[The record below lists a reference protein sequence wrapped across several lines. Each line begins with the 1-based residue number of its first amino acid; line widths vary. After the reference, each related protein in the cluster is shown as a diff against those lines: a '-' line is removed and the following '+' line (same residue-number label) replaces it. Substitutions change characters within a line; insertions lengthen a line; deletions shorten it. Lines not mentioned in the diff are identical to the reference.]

1 MRGRELV
8 LLAGFYELLLLVCPI
23 AGVTDPGDLAVLNA
37 FKKGMKNA
45 ELLQW
50 PDGGTD
56 PCGQK
61 WQYIFCSGPRVAQIQ
76 VQKVGLEGTLPSN
89 FNQLTE
95 LYNIGL
101 QRNKFSGA
109 LPTFN
114 GLAKLRY
121 AYLGTNNFDA
131 IPADFFVGLTS
142 LEFLSLEYNNLNATH
157 GWNLP
162 SDLQGSANLNSL
174 YLSQCNLVGPIP
186 DFLGQMASLS
196 TLELAY
202 NSLTGPIPSSF
213 NGSGLQTFQLNNQAA
228 PSLSGPIDVVG
239 SMQSLKQLWLHGNN
253 FNGTIPPSLGDCV
266 SLTEIKLN
274 GNELVGPIP
283 SNLTNLQLTNLTV
296 DSNKLSGPIPD
307 LKLPPGGFTYSGNS
321 FCQSVPGLSCAP
333 AVTVLLDF
341 LASLNY
347 PIDLAG
353 SWTGNDPC
361 NSWIGIGCS
370 TGTVSV
376 INLPNR
382 NLNGNISPSLVNL
395 PSLKIIKLG
404 GNKLSGTIPSTLT
417 RLKSL
422 STLDLSH
429 NNLSPPVPKF
439 SGQVQVLTAGN
450 PLIDKSSALPPVS
463 PSVPPPSGSP
473 PLPPSGSPPSP
484 RSNGPPS
491 NGSSAPVPS
500 ANGST
505 PSNPVSPAS
514 PAPPSGSSAG
524 SNTNST
530 NSNAPTKQFDGI
542 KGKSSR
548 ISTAT
553 IVGSVAAAVLL
564 LFLVPAA
571 FCLYKKKA
579 RRPEQGEEPSPLVVD
594 VREPSNGSNSLVKIL
609 VANNNA
615 NGGNSLSDTQ
625 STSSGPSE
633 VQITEAGNL
642 IISVQVLRHVTRN
655 FSPENELGR
664 GGFGVVYKGQL
675 DDGTIIA
682 VKRMEAAVV
691 SNKGLAEFQ
700 SEIAVL
706 SRVRHRHLVA
716 LLGYCIEGNERLLV
730 YEYMPKGALS
740 RHIFDW
746 ATNGLEPIS
755 WKRRLSIALD
765 VARGMEYL
773 HNLAHRSFIHRDLK
787 PSNILLGDD
796 FRAKVSD
803 FGLVKLAPEGKYS
816 VETKLAGTFGYL
828 APEYAVTGRITT
840 KADVYSFGVVLME
853 LITGRRALDENE
865 PEERMH
871 LVSWFRRMNSDKESL
886 MRAIDGI
893 LEVTDETFESI
904 CTVAELAGH
913 CTAREPFQRPD
924 MGHAVNVLAPLVEK
938 WKPRDLD
945 NDDSGGIDFEMSL
958 PQALKK
964 WQAFEDKSASGLD
977 DSQGSLPTR
986 PTGFAD
992 SFTSSDGR

>member
-8 LLAGFYELLLLVCPI
+8 ILAAFYELLFLVCPI
-23 AGVTDPGDLAVLNA
+23 AGVTDPGDLAILNA

-61 WQYIFCSGPRVAQIQ
+61 WKFIYCSGPRVAQIQ

-121 AYLGTNNFDA
+121 AYLGTNNFDT

-142 LEFLSLEYNNLNATH
+142 LEVLSLEYNNLNATL
-157 GWNLP
+157 GWSLP
-162 SDLQGSANLNSL
+162 SDIQESTNLASL
-174 YLSQCNLVGPIP
+174 YLSQCNLVGLIP
-186 DFLGQMASLS
+186 DFLGQMTSLS
-196 TLELAY
+196 TLEMAY
-202 NSLTGPIPSSF
+202 NRLTGPIPLSF
-213 NGSGLQTFQLNNQAA
+213 NVSGVQIFQLNNQAA

-239 SMQSLKQLWLHGNN
+239 KMQSLKQLWLHGNN
-253 FNGTIPPSLGDCV
+253 FSGTIPPSLGDCV
-266 SLTEIKLN
+266 SLTDIKLN

-283 SNLTNLQLTNLTV
+283 TNLTNLQLTNLTL

-347 PIDLAG
+347 PIGLAE

-382 NLNGNISPSLVNL
+382 NLNGNISPSLINL

-450 PLIDKSSALPPVS
+450 PLIDKSSSLPPSS

-473 PLPPSGSPPSP
+473 PSPPP
-484 RSNGPPS
+484 

-505 PSNPVSPAS
+505 PSNPVPSNPVPSNPVS
-514 PAPPSGSSAG
+514 PAPRSGNSPG
-524 SNTNST
+524 SNANSS
-530 NSNAPTKQFDGI
+530 NSNAPTKQFDGN

-564 LFLVPAA
+564 FFLLPAA
-571 FCLYKKKA
+571 LCLYKKKA
-579 RRPEQGEEPSPLVVD
+579 RGHVQGEEPSALIVDGRNPLND
-594 VREPSNGSNSLVKIL
+594 SNSVVKIL

-615 NGGNSLSDTQ
+615 NGGNSLTDTQ

-633 VQITEAGNL
+633 VHITEAGNL

-706 SRVRHRHLVA
+706 SKVRHRHLVA

-773 HNLAHRSFIHRDLK
+773 HSLAHRSFIHRDLK

-865 PEERMH
+865 PEESMY

-886 MRAIDGI
+886 MKAIDGI

-938 WKPRDLD
+938 WKPKDLD

>member
-8 LLAGFYELLLLVCPI
+8 ILAAFYELLFLVCPI
-23 AGVTDPGDLAVLNA
+23 AGVTDPGDLAILNA

-61 WQYIFCSGPRVAQIQ
+61 WKFIYCSGPRVAQIQ

-121 AYLGTNNFDA
+121 AYLGTNNFDT

-142 LEFLSLEYNNLNATH
+142 LEVLSLEYNNLNATL
-157 GWNLP
+157 GWSLP
-162 SDLQGSANLNSL
+162 SDIQESTNLASL
-174 YLSQCNLVGPIP
+174 YLSQCNLVGLIP
-186 DFLGQMASLS
+186 DFLGQMTSLS
-196 TLELAY
+196 TLEMAY
-202 NSLTGPIPSSF
+202 NRLTGPIPLSF
-213 NGSGLQTFQLNNQAA
+213 NVSGVQIFQLNNQAA

-239 SMQSLKQLWLHGNN
+239 KMQSLKQLWLHGNN
-253 FNGTIPPSLGDCV
+253 FSGTIPPSLGDCV
-266 SLTEIKLN
+266 SLTDIKLN

-283 SNLTNLQLTNLTV
+283 TNLTNLQLTNLTL

-347 PIDLAG
+347 PIGLAE

-382 NLNGNISPSLVNL
+382 NLNGNISPSLINL

-450 PLIDKSSALPPVS
+450 PLIDKSSSLPPSS

-473 PLPPSGSPPSP
+473 PSPPP
-484 RSNGPPS
+484 

-505 PSNPVSPAS
+505 PSNPVPSNPVPSNPVS
-514 PAPPSGSSAG
+514 PAPRSGNSPG
-524 SNTNST
+524 SNANSS
-530 NSNAPTKQFDGI
+530 NSNAPTKQFDGN

-564 LFLVPAA
+564 FFLLPAA
-571 FCLYKKKA
+571 LCLYKKKA
-579 RRPEQGEEPSPLVVD
+579 RGHVQGEEPSALIVDGRNPLND
-594 VREPSNGSNSLVKIL
+594 SNSVVKIL

-615 NGGNSLSDTQ
+615 NGGNSLTDTQ

-633 VQITEAGNL
+633 VHITEAGNL

-706 SRVRHRHLVA
+706 SKVRHRHLVA

-773 HNLAHRSFIHRDLK
+773 HSLAHRSFIHRDLK

-865 PEERMH
+865 PEESMY

-886 MRAIDGI
+886 MKAIDGI

-938 WKPRDLD
+938 WKPKGLD

>member
-8 LLAGFYELLLLVCPI
+8 ILVGFYELLLLVCPI
-23 AGVTDPGDLAVLNA
+23 VGQTNSGDMTILNA

-45 ELLQW
+45 DLLQW

-61 WQYIFCSGPRVAQIQ
+61 WLHIYCTGSRVSQIQ
-76 VQKVGLEGTLPSN
+76 VQGLGLEGPLPSN

-95 LYNIGL
+95 LVNIGL
-101 QRNKFSGA
+101 QRNKFSGP

-114 GLAKLRY
+114 GLSNLRY
-121 AYLGTNNFDA
+121 AYLGTNNFDT
-131 IPADFFVGLTS
+131 IPADFFVGLKS
-142 LEFLSLEYNNLNATH
+142 LQVLSLEYNNLNATQ
-157 GWNLP
+157 GWSLP
-162 SDLQGSANLNSL
+162 LDLQDSTNLENLSL
-174 YLSQCNLVGPIP
+174 SRCNLVGPIP
-186 DFLGQMASLS
+186 DFLGQMSSLS
-196 TLELAY
+196 VLQMAY
-202 NSLTGPIPSSF
+202 NRLTGPIPLTF
-213 NGSGLQTFQLNNQAA
+213 NGSGMQIFQLNNQDA

-239 SMQSLKQLWLHGNN
+239 TMQSLKQLWLHGNN
-253 FNGTIPPSLGDCV
+253 FNGTIPASLSDCV
-266 SLTEIKLN
+266 SLTDIKLN
-274 GNELVGPIP
+274 GNGLVGPIP
-283 SNLTNLQLTNLTV
+283 SNLGTLQLTNLTL
-296 DSNKLSGPIPD
+296 DNNKLSGPIPD
-307 LKLPPGGFTYSGNS
+307 LKLPAGGFTFSGNS
-321 FCQSVPGLSCAP
+321 FCQSVPGDSCAP
-333 AVTVLLDF
+333 QVTTLLSF

-347 PIDLAG
+347 PIVLAG
-353 SWTGNDPC
+353 SWTGNNPC
-361 NSWIGIGCS
+361 NSWIGIVCNS
-370 TGTVSV
+370 GTVSV

-382 NLNGNISPSLVNL
+382 NLAGNISPSLVNL
-395 PSLKIIKLG
+395 ASLKVI
-404 GNKLSGTIPSTLT
+404 KLSGNMLSGAIPSNLT
-417 RLKSL
+417 QLKSL
-422 STLDLSH
+422 ITLDLSN
-429 NNLSPPVPKF
+429 NNLSPPIPKF
-439 SGQVQVLTAGN
+439 SAQVKLLTAGN
-450 PLIDKSSALPPVS
+450 PLMDKSSSPPRVS
-463 PSVPPPSGSP
+463 PSVPPPSESSPSPSPNRSSP
-473 PLPPSGSPPSP
+473 PVASP
-484 RSNGPPS
+484 
-491 NGSSAPVPS
+491 
-500 ANGST
+500 NGST
-505 PSNPVSPAS
+505 PSNPVST
-514 PAPPSGSSAG
+514 APPTGISSGP
-524 SNTNST
+524 NTNGT
-530 NSNAPTKQFDGI
+530 KSNAPTKPIDVN

-548 ISTAT
+548 ISVGT
-553 IVGSVAAAVLL
+553 IVGAVAAAVLL
-564 LFLVPAA
+564 FFLLPAA

-579 RRPEQGEEPSPLVVD
+579 RLPVQVEAPSTVVTD
-594 VREPSNGSNSLVKIL
+594 GRDPSNRSNSLVKIV
-609 VANNNA
+609 VANNNNS

-633 VQITEAGNL
+633 FHVMEAGNL
-642 IISVQVLRHVTRN
+642 TVSVQILRHVTRN

-691 SNKGLAEFQ
+691 SNKGLEEFQ

-706 SRVRHRHLVA
+706 SKVRHRHLVA

-746 ATNGLEPIS
+746 GNNGLEPIS

-765 VARGMEYL
+765 VARGLEYL
-773 HNLAHRSFIHRDLK
+773 HGLAHRSFIHRDLK

-816 VETKLAGTFGYL
+816 VETRLAGTFGYL

-865 PEERMH
+865 PEESMH

-886 MRAIDGI
+886 MKGIDRI

-913 CTAREPFQRPD
+913 CTAREPYQRPD

-938 WKPRDLD
+938 WKPKDID

-964 WQAFEDKSASGLD
+964 WQAFEDKSASRLD

-992 SFTSSDGR
+992 SFTSTDGR

>member
-1 MRGRELV
+1 MRERKIVILV
-8 LLAGFYELLLLVCPI
+8 GFYELLLLVCPI
-23 AGVTDPGDLAVLNA
+23 VGETNPGDMAILNA

-50 PDGGTD
+50 PNGGTD

-61 WQYIFCSGPRVAQIQ
+61 WPHVFCTGSRVSQIQ
-76 VQKVGLEGTLPSN
+76 VQGVGLEGPLPSN

-95 LYNIGL
+95 LVNIGL
-101 QRNKFSGA
+101 QRNKFSGP

-114 GLAKLRY
+114 GLSNLQY
-121 AYLGTNNFDA
+121 AYLGMNNFDT
-131 IPADFFVGLTS
+131 IPADFFVGLKS
-142 LEFLSLEYNNLNATH
+142 LQVLSLEYNNLNATP
-157 GWNLP
+157 GWSLP
-162 SDLQGSANLNSL
+162 PDLQGSDNLQNLS
-174 YLSQCNLVGPIP
+174 LSQCNLVGPIP

-196 TLELAY
+196 VLQLAY
-202 NSLTGPIPSSF
+202 NRLTGPIPLTF
-213 NGSGLQTFQLNNQAA
+213 DKSGMQIFQLNNQAT

-239 SMQSLKQLWLHGNN
+239 TMQSLRQLWLHGNK
-253 FNGTIPPSLGDCV
+253 FDGTIPSSLGDCV
-266 SLTEIKLN
+266 SLTDIRLN

-283 SNLTNLQLTNLTV
+283 SNLTTLQLTNLTL
-296 DSNKLSGPIPD
+296 DNNKLSGPIPD
-307 LKLPPGGFTYSGNS
+307 LKLPPGGFTFSGNS
-321 FCQSVPGLSCAP
+321 FCQSVPGDSCAP
-333 AVTVLLDF
+333 EVTALLGF

-347 PIDLAG
+347 PIYLAG
-353 SWTGNDPC
+353 SWTGNNPC
-361 NSWIGIGCS
+361 ASWIGIVCN
-370 TGTVSV
+370 TDAVSI
-376 INLPNR
+376 INLPSK
-382 NLNGNISPSLVNL
+382 NLTGNISPSLVNL
-395 PSLKIIKLG
+395 ASLKTIKLK
-404 GNKLSGTIPSTLT
+404 GNMLSGAIPSTLT
-417 RLKSL
+417 QLKSL
-422 STLDLSH
+422 SSLDLSN
-429 NNLSPPVPKF
+429 NNLSPPIPKF
-439 SGQVQVLTAGN
+439 SKQVQVLTGGN
-450 PLIDKSSALPPVS
+450 PLIDKSLSLPPAS

-473 PLPPSGSPPSP
+473 PSPSP
-484 RSNGPPS
+484 
-491 NGSSAPVPS
+491 NGSSPPPASANGSSPPPAS

-505 PSNPVSPAS
+505 PSNPVSPV
-514 PAPPSGSSAG
+514 PPGGNSAG
-524 SNTNST
+524 SNVNGT
-530 NSNAPTKQFDGI
+530 NSNAPTNPVNAN

-548 ISTAT
+548 ISIGT

-564 LFLVPAA
+564 FFLLPAA

-579 RRPEQGEEPSPLVVD
+579 RRPVQVETPSTVVVD
-594 VREPSNGSNSLVKIL
+594 GRDPSNRSNPLVKIL
-609 VANNNA
+609 VSSNNG

-633 VQITEAGNL
+633 VHVTEAGNL

-691 SNKGLAEFQ
+691 SSKGLDEFQ

-706 SRVRHRHLVA
+706 SKVRHRHLVA

-730 YEYMPKGALS
+730 YEYMPKGPLS

-773 HNLAHRSFIHRDLK
+773 HSLAHRSFIHRDLK

-803 FGLVKLAPEGKYS
+803 FGLVKLAPEGKCS
-816 VETKLAGTFGYL
+816 VETRLAGTFGYL

-853 LITGRRALDENE
+853 LITGRRALDESE
-865 PEERMH
+865 PEESMH

-886 MRAIDGI
+886 MKGIDRY

-964 WQAFEDKSASGLD
+964 WQAFEDKSAIGLD

>member
-8 LLAGFYELLLLVCPI
+8 ILAAFYELLFLVCPI
-23 AGVTDPGDLAVLNA
+23 AGVTDPGDLAILNA

-61 WQYIFCSGPRVAQIQ
+61 WKFIYCSGPRVAQIQ

-121 AYLGTNNFDA
+121 AYLGTNNFDT

-142 LEFLSLEYNNLNATH
+142 LEVLSLEYNNLNATL
-157 GWNLP
+157 GWSLP
-162 SDLQGSANLNSL
+162 SDIQESTNLASL
-174 YLSQCNLVGPIP
+174 YLSQCNLVGLIP
-186 DFLGQMASLS
+186 DFLGQMTSLS
-196 TLELAY
+196 TLEMAY
-202 NSLTGPIPSSF
+202 NRLTGPIPLSF
-213 NGSGLQTFQLNNQAA
+213 NVSGVQIFQLNNQAA

-239 SMQSLKQLWLHGNN
+239 KMQSLKQLWLHGNN
-253 FNGTIPPSLGDCV
+253 FSGTIPPSLGDCV
-266 SLTEIKLN
+266 SLTDIKLN

-283 SNLTNLQLTNLTV
+283 TNLTNLQLTNLTL

-347 PIDLAG
+347 PIGLAE

-382 NLNGNISPSLVNL
+382 NLNGNISPSLINL

-450 PLIDKSSALPPVS
+450 PLIDKSSSLPPSS

-473 PLPPSGSPPSP
+473 PSPPP
-484 RSNGPPS
+484 

-505 PSNPVSPAS
+505 PSNPVPSNPVPSNPVS
-514 PAPPSGSSAG
+514 PAPRSGNSPG
-524 SNTNST
+524 SNANSS
-530 NSNAPTKQFDGI
+530 NSNAPTKQFDGN

-564 LFLVPAA
+564 FFLLPAA
-571 FCLYKKKA
+571 LCLYKKKA
-579 RRPEQGEEPSPLVVD
+579 RGHVQGEEPSALIVD
-594 VREPSNGSNSLVKIL
+594 GRNLLNDSNSVVKIL

-615 NGGNSLSDTQ
+615 NGGNSLTDTQ

-633 VQITEAGNL
+633 VHITEAGNL

-706 SRVRHRHLVA
+706 SKVRHRHLVA

-773 HNLAHRSFIHRDLK
+773 HSLAHRSFIHRDLK

-865 PEERMH
+865 PEESMY

-886 MRAIDGI
+886 MKAIDGI

-938 WKPRDLD
+938 WKPKDLD

>member
-8 LLAGFYELLLLVCPI
+8 ILVGFYELLLLVCPI
-23 AGVTDPGDLAVLNA
+23 VGETNPGDMAILNA

-45 ELLQW
+45 ELLKW

-61 WQYIFCSGPRVAQIQ
+61 WLYVYCAGSRVSQIQ
-76 VQKVGLEGTLPSN
+76 VQGLGLEGPLPSN

-95 LYNIGL
+95 LVNIGL
-101 QRNKFSGA
+101 QRNKFSGP

-114 GLAKLRY
+114 GLSNLQY
-121 AYLGTNNFDA
+121 AYLGMNNFDT
-131 IPADFFVGLTS
+131 IPADFFVGLKS
-142 LEFLSLEYNNLNATH
+142 LQVLSLEYNNLNATQ
-157 GWNLP
+157 GWSLP
-162 SDLQGSANLNSL
+162 LDLQDSANLENLS
-174 YLSQCNLVGPIP
+174 LSQCNLVGHIP
-186 DFLGQMASLS
+186 DFLGEMSSLSVLQMA
-196 TLELAY
+196 Y
-202 NSLTGPIPSSF
+202 NRLTGSIPLTF
-213 NGSGLQTFQLNNQAA
+213 NESAMQIFQLNNQAA

-239 SMQSLKQLWLHGNN
+239 TMPSLKQLWLHGNN
-253 FNGTIPPSLGDCV
+253 FNGTIPASLSDCV
-266 SLTEIKLN
+266 SLTDIRLN

-283 SNLTNLQLTNLTV
+283 SNLGTLHLTNLTL
-296 DSNKLSGPIPD
+296 DNNKLSGPIPD
-307 LKLPPGGFTYSGNS
+307 LKLPAGGFTFSGNS
-321 FCQSVPGLSCAP
+321 FCQPVPGDSCSPQVTALLS
-333 AVTVLLDF
+333 F

-347 PIDLAG
+347 PVVLAG
-353 SWTGNDPC
+353 SWTGNNPC
-361 NSWIGIGCS
+361 IWIGIGCNS
-370 TGTVSV
+370 GTVSV
-376 INLPNR
+376 INLPKR
-382 NLNGNISPSLVNL
+382 NLAGNISPSLVDL
-395 PSLKIIKLG
+395 ASLEVIKLSS
-404 GNKLSGTIPSTLT
+404 NMLSGAIPSNLT
-417 RLKSL
+417 QLKSL
-422 STLDLSH
+422 TTLDLSN
-429 NNLSPPVPKF
+429 NNLSPPIPKF
-439 SGQVQVLTAGN
+439 SAQVKVLTVGN
-450 PLIDKSSALPPVS
+450 PLMVKSSSPPLVS

-473 PLPPSGSPPSP
+473 PSPSPKRSSPPVASP
-484 RSNGPPS
+484 N
-491 NGSSAPVPS
+491 V
-500 ANGST
+500 ST
-505 PSNPVSPAS
+505 PSNPVSPVP
-514 PAPPSGSSAG
+514 PAGISSGPNA
-524 SNTNST
+524 NVT
-530 NSNAPTKQFDGI
+530 NSNAPTKSVDAN

-548 ISTAT
+548 ISVGT

-564 LFLVPAA
+564 FFLVPAA
-571 FCLYKKKA
+571 FCLYKKKV
-579 RRPEQGEEPSPLVVD
+579 RRPVQVEAPSTVVTD
-594 VREPSNGSNSLVKIL
+594 GRDPSNRSNSLVKIL
-609 VANNNA
+609 VANNNNS

-633 VQITEAGNL
+633 FHVMEAGNL
-642 IISVQVLRHVTRN
+642 TVSVQILRHVTRN

-691 SNKGLAEFQ
+691 SNKGLQEFQ

-706 SRVRHRHLVA
+706 SKVRHRHLVA

-746 ATNGLEPIS
+746 ANNGLEPIS

-765 VARGMEYL
+765 VARGLEYL
-773 HNLAHRSFIHRDLK
+773 HGLAHRSFIHRDLK

-816 VETKLAGTFGYL
+816 VETRLAGTFGYL

-865 PEERMH
+865 PEESMH

-886 MRAIDGI
+886 MKAIDRI

-913 CTAREPFQRPD
+913 CTAREPYQRPD

-938 WKPRDLD
+938 WKPKDID